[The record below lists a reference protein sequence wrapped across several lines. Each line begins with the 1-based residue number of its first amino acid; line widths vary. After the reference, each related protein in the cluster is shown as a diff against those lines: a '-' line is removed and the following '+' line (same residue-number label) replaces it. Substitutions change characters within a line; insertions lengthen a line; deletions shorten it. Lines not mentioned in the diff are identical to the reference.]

1 LFNPLLVTLEVTLVS
16 VREVIIL
23 IITLIEQNELIRVE
37 RHNGRDFWFGI
48 TFVNNTQLV
57 ARDRIIEIQI

>member
-1 LFNPLLVTLEVTLVS
+1 MFNPLLVTLEVTLVS

-37 RHNGRDFWFGI
+37 RHNGRDFRFGI
-48 TFVNNTQLV
+48 TFVSNTQLV